1 MMRAYLSQKK
11 VSTNHAPTN
20 MINIYPNPSSC
31 NYFYTSKSLIF
42 SIRSVILSCEKLQC
56 KCHISGRSLEDLI
69 SSRVQELYDAMVDT
83 LDFRRLL
90 HGHGDDWI
98 RNGHKCRTITCLDYT
113 IHIRVQRIY
122 SGKLHESHMVYIPLL
137 LPFVR
142 QSTESVMHAIF
153 CAHSSAE
160 DHILPTALSQMKK
173 GEHSS
178 NLLALISD
186 LYKCLVSSR
195 KADYK
200 VFFSVLSIYQ
210 HDCHV
215 VMSSDSLSCLIERTR
230 WCKYEQ

>member
-1 MMRAYLSQKK
+1 
-11 VSTNHAPTN
+11 

-31 NYFYTSKSLIF
+31 NYFYKSKSLIF